1 MNRRGAIKFLLL
13 AMLPCSLLGA
23 GATSR
28 PANPAPPDTSI
39 QVAAPK
45 EVEFRDESRD
55 DNGKP
60 RQIILDLTGQ
70 SMKGA
75 VAYANFR
82 IEQAIDDA
90 GEDLADS
97 DDPVLFS
104 NTHIK
109 KTEQYRRSNG
119 APLIKVRALF
129 RAPSR
134 HATTFVRFKGQ
145 VQVMTLSDESR
156 SIIIPR
162 LASYIAHRPEV
173 KALRKEKLGLQTG
186 FAHYNGHDDHRYV
199 YVWTYGN
206 PVIVRKA
213 QIIDDNG
220 QLIADGLID
229 DDYDMINSRQYSLGQ
244 LPRNVDDRMSLKLE
258 IAAGQKVITVPFD
271 LRNMSLP

>member
-1 MNRRGAIKFLLL
+1 MLL
-13 AMLPCSLLGA
+13 ATLPCSLLGA

-39 QVAAPK
+39 KVAAPN

-70 SMKGA
+70 AMDRA

-97 DDPVLFS
+97 DDPVLFN

-109 KTEQYRRSNG
+109 KTEQYRLSNG
-119 APLIKVRALF
+119 TPLIKVRALF
-129 RAPSR
+129 RAPSKP
-134 HATTFVRFKGQ
+134 ATTFVRFKGQ
-145 VQVMTLSDESR
+145 VQVMTLSDERR
-156 SIIIPR
+156 SIVIPK
-162 LASYIAHRPEV
+162 LGSYITHRPEV
-173 KALRKEKLGLQTG
+173 KALRKEKLGLDIHT
-186 FAHYNGHDDHRYV
+186 NGTDSKYV
-199 YVWTYGN
+199 YVWIFGN

-213 QIIDDNG
+213 QIIDENG
-220 QLIADGLID
+220 QLLADGHID
-229 DDYDMINSRQYSLGQ
+229 NDYDTMNSRQYSLAE
-244 LPRNVDDRMSLKLE
+244 LPRNVDDRMSLTLE

>member
-1 MNRRGAIKFLLL
+1 
-13 AMLPCSLLGA
+13 
-23 GATSR
+23 
-28 PANPAPPDTSI
+28 
-39 QVAAPK
+39 VAAPK

-55 DNGKP
+55 DDGKP

-70 SMKGA
+70 AMDRA

-109 KTEQYRRSNG
+109 KTEQFRRSNG
-119 APLIKVRALF
+119 VPLIKVSALF
-129 RAPSR
+129 RAPSK

-156 SIIIPR
+156 SIIIPK
-162 LASYIAHRPEV
+162 LASYITHRPEV
-173 KALRKEKLGLQTG
+173 KALHQEKLGIDVHT
-186 FAHYNGHDDHRYV
+186 NGSDFKYI
-199 YVWTYGN
+199 YVWIYGN

-220 QLIADGLID
+220 QVLADGRID
-229 DDYDMINSRQYSLGQ
+229 DDYDTMNSRQYSLGQ